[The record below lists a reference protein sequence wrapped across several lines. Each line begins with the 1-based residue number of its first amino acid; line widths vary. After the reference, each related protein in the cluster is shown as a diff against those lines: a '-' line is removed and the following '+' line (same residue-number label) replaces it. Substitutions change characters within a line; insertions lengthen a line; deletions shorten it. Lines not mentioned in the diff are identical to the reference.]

1 MNHPSDI
8 EIASAADLRPITDV
22 AHDLG
27 IGDEALYPIGHH
39 MAKIDADQLRDRPR
53 TGQIVLVTALTP
65 TPAGE
70 GKSTMTVG
78 LTDGLNR
85 IGVQA
90 AAALRE
96 PSLGPVFGM
105 KGGATGGGYAQ
116 VVPMED
122 INLHFTG
129 DFHALTAANNLL
141 CASIDNHIQQGN
153 ALGIDPRRID
163 FRRVLDI
170 NDRALREVVIGLGG
184 PAQGVPREE
193 RFTITV
199 ASEVMAVLCLAADL
213 EDLKARLGR
222 ITVASTY
229 DRTPV
234 TVDELG
240 VAGAMTVLLKRAVQP
255 NLVQTLEGNP
265 ALIHGGPFANIAHGC
280 SSVRATQ
287 TARQLAD
294 VVVTEAG
301 FGADLGAEK
310 FLDIKAP
317 QADCY
322 PDAVVLVA
330 TIRALKMH
338 GGVAEED
345 LKAED
350 VEALRGGL
358 ANLDRHVSNIRR
370 AGADPV
376 IAINAF
382 VHDTEAEVDALRS
395 WCEDQGLRCAVV
407 EAWAQGGAGATE
419 LAEQVAQAL
428 TEPAQMR
435 SFYAAEA
442 TLREKIRTLVTEVYR
457 GDGVEFSSAARR
469 RLTEYERQGWDRLP
483 VCVAKTQYSFS
494 DDPSLQGAPEGFSLT
509 VRDLQVRTGAG
520 FVVVLTGDIM
530 TMPGLPKHPAALDMD
545 ITADGVVSGLS

>member
-1 MNHPSDI
+1 MSHLSDI
-8 EIASAADLRPITDV
+8 EIASAADLRPIGDV

-27 IGDEALYPIGHH
+27 LSDEALYPIGHH
-39 MAKIDADQLRDRPR
+39 MAKIDAEQLRERPQSGR
-53 TGQIVLVTALTP
+53 VVLVTALTP

-85 IGVQA
+85 IGVRA

-129 DFHALTAANNLL
+129 DFHAITSANNLL
-141 CASIDNHIQQGN
+141 AASIDNHIQQGN

-163 FRRVLDI
+163 FRRVLDM
-170 NDRALREVVIGLGG
+170 NDRALRQIVVGLGG
-184 PAQGVPREE
+184 PAQGVPREDQ
-193 RFTITV
+193 FTITV
-199 ASEVMAVLCLAADL
+199 ASEVMAVLCLATDL

-229 DRTPV
+229 DRRPV
-234 TVDELG
+234 TVADIG

-265 ALIHGGPFANIAHGC
+265 ALIHGGPFANVAHGC

-287 TARQLAD
+287 TARRLAD

-330 TIRALKMH
+330 TVRALKMH
-338 GGVAEED
+338 GGVAKDD
-345 LKAED
+345 LRTED
-350 VEALRGGL
+350 VDALRRGL
-358 ANLDRHVSNIRR
+358 ANLDRHVTNMRG
-370 AGADPV
+370 AGAEPV

-382 VHDTEAEVDALRS
+382 VHDTDAEVEALRS
-395 WCEDQGLRCAVV
+395 WCVEQGLRSAVV
-407 EAWAQGGAGATE
+407 EAWARGGAGAVD
-419 LAEQVAQAL
+419 LAEQVSRAL
-428 TEPAQMR
+428 EQPAEMQ
-435 SFYAAEA
+435 SFYAADM
-442 TLREKIRTLVTEVYR
+442 TLEEKIRTLVTEVYR
-457 GDGVEFSSAARR
+457 GDGAEFSSVARR
-469 RLTEYERQGWDRLP
+469 KLAEYERQGWDRLP

-494 DDPSLQGAPEGFSLT
+494 DDPSLRGAPEGFTLT

-545 ITADGVVSGLS
+545 ITADGGVSGLS